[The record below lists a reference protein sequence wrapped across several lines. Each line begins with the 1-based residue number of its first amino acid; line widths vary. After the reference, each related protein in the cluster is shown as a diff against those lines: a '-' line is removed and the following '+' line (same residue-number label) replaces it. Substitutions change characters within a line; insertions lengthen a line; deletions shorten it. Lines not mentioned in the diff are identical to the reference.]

1 MRRKKDNQER
11 RIHPQSNP
19 QGVYRNPGENRSKH
33 GRLTKKDLKAKKIEA
48 DIIEETD
55 HPE

>member
-1 MRRKKDNQER
+1 MRRKKDNQQR
-11 RIHPQSNP
+11 KIHPQSNP
-19 QGVYRNPGENRSKH
+19 QGIYRMPGENRSRH
-33 GRLTKKDLKAKKIEA
+33 DRVTKKDMKAKKMDA